1 MTQPVGRAGTGEPAT
16 FAGDL
21 LQIDY
26 ELLRF
31 ELRGV
36 EGDGFRS
43 LRCAYPAALA
53 AACEGLARK
62 RVEVRGTVALRN
74 GRPRLLQV
82 EHIKEIA

>member
-1 MTQPVGRAGTGEPAT
+1 MAQPVERAGTGEAAA
-16 FAGDL
+16 FAGHL

-36 EGDGFRS
+36 EGEGFRS
-43 LRCAYPAALA
+43 LRCAYPPALA
-53 AACEGLARK
+53 AACEGLARRK
-62 RVEVRGTVALRN
+62 VEVRGPVAVRQ

-82 EHIKEIA
+82 ESIREIG